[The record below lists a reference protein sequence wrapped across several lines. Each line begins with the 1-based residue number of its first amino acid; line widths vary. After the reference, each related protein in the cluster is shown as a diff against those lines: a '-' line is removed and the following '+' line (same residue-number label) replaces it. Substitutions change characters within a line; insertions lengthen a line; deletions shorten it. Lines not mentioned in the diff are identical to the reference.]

1 MNHLSCDVIMDLLPL
16 YTEGMLRE
24 ETATVVKKH
33 LTYCKDCQEYLKE
46 LTQEHSVPLEVNTEP
61 LESIKQ
67 KIKRNKRFAVI
78 FASLLTILVSVLS
91 ALFLT
96 APDYLPYSEAT
107 IQVNNTS
114 NGMVSIAFGEEVAG
128 YKVSSEPSEEGSGEI
143 YRIQTWSTTLSDVI
157 SDEKKEPIILNKA
170 DQVNQIYYTLPNH
183 VDQLIYGEKAEKV
196 EQTVV
201 LPRLV
206 LNYYKLIAISILILG
221 LIILYLVR
229 SYEKWY
235 MRIKTFIYLP
245 ISYLLAQFM
254 VVGWDGRTYSLVR
267 DFSAI
272 LLITLLIYG
281 IILIVMNNRYGVNI
295 RKWV

>member
-1 MNHLSCDVIMDLLPL
+1 
-16 YTEGMLRE
+16 
-24 ETATVVKKH
+24 
-33 LTYCKDCQEYLKE
+33 LKE

-67 KIKRNKRFAVI
+67 KIKRNKRFAII

-96 APDYLPYSEAT
+96 APDYLPYSETT

-128 YKVSSEPSEEGSGEI
+128 YKVSSEPSEEESGEI

-221 LIILYLVR
+221 LVILYLVR

-295 RKWV
+295 RKRV